1 MWESGAFSRPKTAEG
16 NGAPWTLIID
26 LLRWDRG
33 KTFPTKCIYMRC
45 HTFDPW
51 LPVPPFFCIR
61 LFPFINALLSSA
73 LAQSCKCARLRL
85 RPSSTFGIIYVGPAL
100 GNVFSLLVQGLDFAP
115 LGPKMAEVSSFN
127 DASALTMIPEFFQL
141 GTHT

>member
-51 LPVPPFFCIR
+51 LQVPPFFCIR

-73 LAQSCKCARLRL
+73 VAQSCKCARLRL
-85 RPSSTFGIIYVGPAL
+85 RPSSTLVSSMLVLAL
-100 GNVFSLLVQGLDFAP
+100 GNVFLYLY
-115 LGPKMAEVSSFN
+115 K
-127 DASALTMIPEFFQL
+127 ALTLPRWVQRWRRSRPSTMLLP
-141 GTHT
+141 

>member
-26 LLRWDRG
+26 LFRWDRG

-51 LPVPPFFCIR
+51 LQVPPFF
-61 LFPFINALLSSA
+61 LHTTLPFHQRVAFFCCGSVLSMRSA
-73 LAQSCKCARLRL
+73 SASAKLD
-85 RPSSTFGIIYVGPAL
+85 FGIIYVGPCTWQCL
-100 GNVFSLLVQGLDFAP
+100 PLLVQGLDFAP

-127 DASALTMIPEFFQL
+127 DAMIPEFFQL
-141 GTHT
+141 GTHTY